1 MLLLER
7 QKYTRYRVTGKYIFL
22 PLQKLHLVAKMNLH
36 FHSDQR
42 VKIIKCAGN
51 MLMFNV
57 DVNIGMRFKK
67 TSRFYDLR
75 DNHFIHD
82 ALSDLKLSLFPF
94 HCTALKLIYV
104 YSALYNR
111 L

>member
-1 MLLLER
+1 MSLRPDKAAFVSAVLLILSFLPLYAAFGAAKIHKV
-7 QKYTRYRVTGKYIFL
+7 QSYRNKYIFL

-42 VKIIKCAGN
+42 VKTIKCAGN

-67 TSRFYDLR
+67 NVSFL
-75 DNHFIHD
+75 
-82 ALSDLKLSLFPF
+82 
-94 HCTALKLIYV
+94 
-104 YSALYNR
+104 
-111 L
+111 

>member
-1 MLLLER
+1 MLHLEQ
-7 QKYTRYRVTGKYIFL
+7 QKYTRYRVTGKKNRFL

-42 VKIIKCAGN
+42 VKTIKCAGN
-51 MLMFNV
+51 ILMFNV

-82 ALSDLKLSLFPF
+82 ALSDVFVSL
-94 HCTALKLIYV
+94 HCIKANLFL
-104 YSALYNR
+104 
-111 L
+111 